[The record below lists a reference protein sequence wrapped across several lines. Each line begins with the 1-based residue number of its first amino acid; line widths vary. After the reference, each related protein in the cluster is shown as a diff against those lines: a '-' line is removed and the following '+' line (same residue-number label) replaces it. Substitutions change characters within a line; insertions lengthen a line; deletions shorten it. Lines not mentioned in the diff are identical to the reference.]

1 MSNCRVAGKIVGR
14 VFAQASVD
22 RRNTFSRKI
31 IVASKVPK
39 FFNVSTE
46 SLPAISPRVSQAAW
60 HAICT
65 DKQQRLKKEEKR
77 NEPRM
82 VWLLGSGT

>member
-1 MSNCRVAGKIVGR
+1 M
-14 VFAQASVD
+14 
-22 RRNTFSRKI
+22 
-31 IVASKVPK
+31 VASKVPK

-65 DKQQRLKKEEKR
+65 DKQQRLKEEKR